1 MLPGLLTQKLDRGK
15 LADDALS
22 AQKNRCTTTLLCNA
36 VAPVLCSSTLC
47 EMSSIRIFPHGTLK
61 TSVYCM
67 GGVSARTPSFM
78 KLKGVGVLIKHGAA
92 FRSCFLNHINLL
104 FSSFTKQS
112 FNSFLF
118 QLALIKRITISFV
131 CVMEDKIELQHDGY
145 NVTQYRLVILVDS
158 QAIFCLSRAV

>member
-1 MLPGLLTQKLDRGK
+1 
-15 LADDALS
+15 
-22 AQKNRCTTTLLCNA
+22 
-36 VAPVLCSSTLC
+36 
-47 EMSSIRIFPHGTLK
+47 
-61 TSVYCM
+61 
-67 GGVSARTPSFM
+67 M

-118 QLALIKRITISFV
+118 QLALIKSITISFV

-158 QAIFCLSRAV
+158 QAMCPVPEYICHVSGRPTREHGAPVCSLARKQCLLPTFTLLPQYVITFQGLINSTIVSFWFDLSEEGSRAG